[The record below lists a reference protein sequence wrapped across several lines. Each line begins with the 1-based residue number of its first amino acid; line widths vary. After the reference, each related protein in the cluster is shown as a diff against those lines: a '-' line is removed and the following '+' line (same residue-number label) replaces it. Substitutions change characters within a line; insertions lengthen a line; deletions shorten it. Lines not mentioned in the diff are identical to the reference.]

1 MPKKLNFNA
10 GVKALHRDA
19 MNRLRKIRQTC
30 GANDTETTGLVNG
43 SGDEFRDMINAYKT
57 NITEVTDLIIKRNAL
72 QLKKGNATAT
82 DVARDSHDINLS
94 LRDLNDK
101 LQSINQLYE
110 NAVRDCARTNKKYAN
125 LETLTDDQQHK
136 QKIRTDLQADRLKA
150 LNMCRESFEQVTK
163 LNDQRGERK
172 PVQQSGSRAPKN
184 DNIRKFMDRSK
195 KRRTNNDDNNG
206 TGDETRATKLKDN
219 PETAEQMKQ
228 LDEQKQMED
237 AALLR
242 IQHKVSELNEN
253 AIQIGQT
260 LDEQNTR
267 LDEIQQKADV
277 AKRDLKHI
285 NRGLNKFLKEQ
296 KPVNVVVNVICFV
309 LIVAMVGFFLTQ
321 FGVV

>member
-242 IQHKVSELNEN
+242 IQHIVSELNEN